1 MKEVNESKLEECYL
15 DDNQLFS
22 ISEPSFVSLA
32 VNSFDINVQSLGSG
46 QTISV
51 INYNN
56 VFGEDITL
64 INIHLIQRP
73 PPLLPPKAFPFDL
86 WRVSETAVYAPLSIL
101 PGAAARCVYVCACA
115 HVSLLAPLHAC
126 LIG

>member
-46 QTISV
+46 QTVSV

-56 VFGEDITL
+56 VFGEDITP
-64 INIHLIQRP
+64 INIHLIQRW
-73 PPLLPPKAFPFDL
+73 PPLLPPKASPLDL
-86 WRVSETAVYAPLSIL
+86 WSTSETAMFAPLCS
-101 PGAAARCVYVCACA
+101 PRCSYQVCVCAC
-115 HVSLLAPLHAC
+115 VRVYRCLPLSAPA